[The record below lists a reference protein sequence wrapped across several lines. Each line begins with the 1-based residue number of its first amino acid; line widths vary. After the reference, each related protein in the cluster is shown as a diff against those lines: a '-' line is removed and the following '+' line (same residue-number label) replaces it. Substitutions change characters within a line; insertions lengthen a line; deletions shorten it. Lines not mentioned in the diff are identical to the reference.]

1 MNKPE
6 LESILKKAR
15 LPEPPEES
23 LEMFPRRI
31 VAGIK
36 REQESWSSCFS
47 LPKRRASIG
56 ITLKRELQRYFPRPA
71 WGFATVIC
79 ILAAFAIGHWRG
91 RMETGT
97 IPATDSLT
105 STKLIRETM
114 AMFPNRVRAIVQDER
129 GINLVLSENDDVPV
143 SPPLYVRICDGEHCS
158 SLVTFSG
165 QEIQIAG
172 QKVTVLADTRGGVIL
187 AGPHFMWSDTE
198 RVYAASHLKITAK
211 NLGSITM

>member
-6 LESILKKAR
+6 LESILKRAR
-15 LPEPPEES
+15 LPEISEES

-31 VAGIK
+31 VA
-36 REQESWSSCFS
+36 R
-47 LPKRRASIG
+47 
-56 ITLKRELQRYFPRPA
+56 LKRNDPPVRPTRNYSPHLA
-71 WGFATVIC
+71 LAFGLAACVVI
-79 ILAAFAIGHWRG
+79 AFAIGHWRG

-105 STKLIRETM
+105 STKLIRETL

-129 GINLVLSENDDVPV
+129 GINLVLSDNDDVPV

-165 QEIQIAG
+165 QEVQIAG
-172 QKVTVLADTRGGVIL
+172 QKVTVLADTHGGVIL
-187 AGPHFMWSDTE
+187 AGQHFMWSDTE
-198 RVYAASHLKITAK
+198 RIYAAGHLKITTK
-211 NLGSITM
+211 NLGSIPM

>member
-1 MNKPE
+1 MNKSE

-15 LPEPPEES
+15 LPEIPGEC

-36 REQESWSSCFS
+36 RND
-47 LPKRRASIG
+47 PAA
-56 ITLKRELQRYFPRPA
+56 RPTRNDSPHLA
-71 WGFATVIC
+71 WAFGLAACAVI
-79 ILAAFAIGHWRG
+79 AFAIGHWSG

-105 STKLIRETM
+105 STKLIRETL

-129 GINLVLSENDDVPV
+129 GINLILSDNADVPV

-172 QKVTVLADTRGGVIL
+172 QKVTVLADTHGGVIL
-187 AGPHFMWSDTE
+187 IGQHFMWSATE
-198 RVYAASHLKITAK
+198 RVYAAGHLKIIAK
-211 NLGSITM
+211 NLSSIPM

>member
-1 MNKPE
+1 MNKLE
-6 LESILKKAR
+6 LESILKRAR
-15 LPEPPEES
+15 LPEIPGES

-36 REQESWSSCFS
+36 RNDLPVRSTRNFS
-47 LPKRRASIG
+47 PHL
-56 ITLKRELQRYFPRPA
+56 A
-71 WGFATVIC
+71 WACGLAACVI
-79 ILAAFAIGHWRG
+79 IAFAIGHWRG

-105 STKLIRETM
+105 STTFIRETL

-129 GINLVLSENDDVPV
+129 GINLVLSDNDDVPV
-143 SPPLYVRICDGEHCS
+143 SPPLYVRISDGKHS
-158 SLVTFSG
+158 SSFVTFSG

-187 AGPHFMWSDTE
+187 AGQHFMWSDTE
-198 RVYAASHLKITAK
+198 RLYAGGHLKITTK
-211 NLGSITM
+211 NLGLIPM